1 MSSDNIRMTTDL
13 SGNRPEDSPAAMGW
27 IAFAACM
34 MIMVGVFHII
44 AGLSGII
51 GDTAYVATPNYVFAF
66 DSTTWGWI
74 HLLAGALVALAGAA
88 LFQGALWAR
97 TVGVIL
103 ALVSAIG
110 TFAFLPSS
118 PIWAMA
124 ILAADVAVI
133 WALTTHGRA
142 WAVR

>member
-1 MSSDNIRMTTDL
+1 MSSDNTRMTTDL
-13 SGNRPEDSPAAMGW
+13 SGNEPEESTAAMGW

-34 MIMVGVFHII
+34 MIMVGVFHVI

-51 GDTAYVATPNYVFAF
+51 GDTAYVRTPNYVFAF

-74 HLLAGALVALAGAA
+74 HLLGGVLVALAGAA
-88 LFQGALWAR
+88 LFRGALWAR

-103 ALVSAIG
+103 ALGSAVG

-124 ILAADVAVI
+124 ILAVDVAII
-133 WALTTHGRA
+133 WALTAHGRA